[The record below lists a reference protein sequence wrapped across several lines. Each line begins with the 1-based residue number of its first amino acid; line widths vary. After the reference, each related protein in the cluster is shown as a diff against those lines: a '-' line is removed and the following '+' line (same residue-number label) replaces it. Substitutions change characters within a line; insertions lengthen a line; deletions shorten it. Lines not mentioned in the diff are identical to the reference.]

1 MMIALDAHL
10 VIEGKQR
17 RLAAILMLDVV
28 GYSRLM
34 AEDETG
40 TLSRFLDVR
49 STSLEPI
56 ISKHDGRIVK
66 LMGDGA
72 LVEFLSVTE
81 AMQCAIEIQEDMAKL
96 NADSVD
102 IEPLNLRIGINLGE
116 VIVDDDDI
124 YGNGVNV
131 AARVETLARPGG
143 IAITGTVRE
152 HLRANLKVGFEDAG
166 DVEVKNIP
174 QPIRVFHVRSSDA
187 ELPEI
192 SATVRAGSN
201 HRRYRPWIG
210 VAIALVAAA
219 LSAVWWTTYS
229 SSLGPASDS
238 EVQISDKPSV
248 AVMPFDNLSGDVEQ
262 KYFSDGMTDN
272 LITDLSQIGGLL
284 VIARNTSFSFR
295 DRGEATDAQ
304 SVGET
309 LGVRYVV
316 QGSVQR
322 AGSHLRINTNLI
334 DARTGLQVWASRFD
348 REFKE
353 LFALQDEVATRI
365 IDALQVELTEE
376 ERRQLSRR
384 YTTSLPAYDLY
395 LRAWGEIWRFNAEGR
410 AKSQELLRT
419 ALELDPDFAIA
430 KALLATSYTNRTGAA
445 FADNDAMLEVAFD
458 LATDAV
464 ELAPDIPA
472 VQSTIGLVHMFR
484 REFEEADEAFDRAI
498 ELAPSNA
505 DAIAMQAW
513 SRHFSGQSEL
523 ALEGLS
529 HAMILNPRAPFPYL
543 NAIAEVHLS
552 LGNYEESIRYS
563 LDAVSRNP
571 EALRLRILLAA
582 AYSELGQIDDAQWEI
597 EEALLLQPE
606 LSLASMYY
614 ISPYRDPE
622 TMERLIQALRTAGLP
637 E

>member
-1 MMIALDAHL
+1 
-10 VIEGKQR
+10 
-17 RLAAILMLDVV
+17 
-28 GYSRLM
+28 
-34 AEDETG
+34 
-40 TLSRFLDVR
+40 
-49 STSLEPI
+49 
-56 ISKHDGRIVK
+56 
-66 LMGDGA
+66 
-72 LVEFLSVTE
+72 
-81 AMQCAIEIQEDMAKL
+81 
-96 NADSVD
+96 
-102 IEPLNLRIGINLGE
+102 
-116 VIVDDDDI
+116 
-124 YGNGVNV
+124 
-131 AARVETLARPGG
+131 
-143 IAITGTVRE
+143 
-152 HLRANLKVGFEDAG
+152 
-166 DVEVKNIP
+166 
-174 QPIRVFHVRSSDA
+174 
-187 ELPEI
+187 
-192 SATVRAGSN
+192 
-201 HRRYRPWIG
+201 
-210 VAIALVAAA
+210 
-219 LSAVWWTTYS
+219 
-229 SSLGPASDS
+229 
-238 EVQISDKPSV
+238 
-248 AVMPFDNLSGDVEQ
+248 
-262 KYFSDGMTDN
+262 
-272 LITDLSQIGGLL
+272 L

>member
-1 MMIALDAHL
+1 MIALDAHL

-40 TLSRFLDVR
+40 ALSRFLDVR
-49 STSLEPI
+49 STLLEPI

-81 AMQCAIEIQEDMAKL
+81 AMQCAIEIQEDMANL
-96 NADSVD
+96 NAASVE
-102 IEPLNLRIGINLGE
+102 IEPMNLRIGINLGE
-116 VIVDDDDI
+116 VIVEGDDI

-131 AARVETLARPGG
+131 TARVETLANPGG

-152 HLRANLKVGFEDAG
+152 HLRVDLNVSFEDAG

-174 QPIRVFHVRSSDA
+174 RPVRVFHVRSPA
-187 ELPEI
+187 AKLPGI
-192 SATVRAGSN
+192 SPASRASSN
-201 HRRYRPWIG
+201 HSRHRTWIG
-210 VAIALVAAA
+210 AGFALVAAA
-219 LSAVWWTTYS
+219 LVAVWWAAQSS
-229 SSLGPASDS
+229 SSLGPASDT
-238 EVQISDKPSV
+238 EFRISDKPSV
-248 AVMPFDNLSGDVEQ
+248 IVMPFDNLSGDTEQ
-262 KYFSDGMTDN
+262 KYFSDGMADN

-295 DRGEATDAQ
+295 DRGEETDAQ
-304 SVGET
+304 SVGEI

-334 DARTGLQVWASRFD
+334 DARTGLQVWANRFD

-353 LFALQDEVATRI
+353 LFALQDEIATHI
-365 IDALQVELTEE
+365 IDALQVELTQE
-376 ERRQLSRR
+376 ERRQLSRS
-384 YTTSLPAYDLY
+384 YTSSLPAYDLY

-410 AKSQELLRT
+410 DKAQELLRS
-419 ALELDPDFAIA
+419 AIDLDPDFAIA
-430 KALLATSYTNRTGAA
+430 RALLATSYTNRTGAA
-445 FADNDAMLEVAFD
+445 FANNDAMLDLAFD

-464 ELAPDIPA
+464 ELAPDIPT
-472 VQSTIGLVHMFR
+472 VQSAIGLVHMFR
-484 REFEEADEAFDRAI
+484 REFEEADEAFGRAI
-498 ELAPSNA
+498 ELAPNNA

-563 LDAVSRNP
+563 LEAVGRNP

-606 LSLASMYY
+606 LSLASVYY
-614 ISPYRDPE
+614 ISPYRDRE
-622 TMERLIQALRTAGLP
+622 TMERLIQALRAAGLP